1 MLAMPNWLSTRT
13 SRTPSAEPVA
23 PLHVPSA
30 VITVADIP
38 APLKAAMSIS
48 AACNFAATLRD
59 TGSSL
64 MSANASVGKAGASL
78 GEGDAAGA
86 VEGSTDEAG
95 PWERTL
101 GVHAASATTTANA
114 EAQPWGIL
122 IAVSLLSIRRAS
134 PSWQV

>member
-38 APLKAAMSIS
+38 APSKEAMSSRIAWNS
-48 AACNFAATLRD
+48 AASFFE

-64 MSANASVGKAGASL
+64 MSANASIGNAGASSV
-78 GEGDAAGA
+78 GEGDATGA
-86 VEGSTDEAG
+86 TDGSTDAAVTASSG
-95 PWERTL
+95 FD
-101 GVHAASATTTANA
+101 VHPASASTRAKA
-114 EAQPWGIL
+114 ETRPKA
-122 IAVSLLSIRRAS
+122 
-134 PSWQV
+134 